1 MMLLKNNPE
10 GVAAQSPRLLYSATL
25 GRRIALLPNPNGVV
39 ALVLQGR
46 STTNVAPL
54 CKSIRQDATPSGLG
68 PMTKEV
74 LGSTPSPRVAEYS
87 NPGLKDET
95 PSGLSVGKPSG
106 WETNM
111 SNLQRTRTTHM

>member
-1 MMLLKNNPE
+1 RPELKNHPSEEGCHNPE

-25 GRRIALLPNPNGVV
+25 GRPIALLPNPNGVV

-54 CKSIRQDATPSGLG
+54 CKSIRQDATPLGLG

-74 LGSTPSPRVAEYS
+74 LGFTPSPRVAEYS
-87 NPGLKDET
+87 NPELRDET
-95 PSGLSVGKPSG
+95 PSGFSVGKPS
-106 WETNM
+106 
-111 SNLQRTRTTHM
+111 S

>member
-1 MMLLKNNPE
+1 MRFGDAERESFGLASKFNRNGIAVRNPK
-10 GVAAQSPRLLYSATL
+10 GVVAQSPRLLYSATL
-25 GRRIALLPNPNGVV
+25 GRRIALLLNPNGVV

-74 LGSTPSPRVAEYS
+74 LGSTPSPRVAE
-87 NPGLKDET
+87 
-95 PSGLSVGKPSG
+95 
-106 WETNM
+106 
-111 SNLQRTRTTHM
+111 